1 MPVGGFVG
9 GGLGQLLGV
18 RSALWF
24 CALGSTA
31 ATVPLLTMRFWNR
44 MVGVNVAWREVR
56 GPAPTMAG

>member
-1 MPVGGFVG
+1 MPLGGFVV

-24 CALGSTA
+24 CALGSTP

-44 MVGVNVAWREVR
+44 TVGVNVAWGEVR
-56 GPAPTMAG
+56 GPARTMAG

>member
-1 MPVGGFVG
+1 MPLGGFVG

-24 CALGSTA
+24 CALGGTA

-44 MVGVNVAWREVR
+44 TVVSTDTPRDHVDR
-56 GPAPTMAG
+56 